1 MLRFILIL
9 LSIGFAAIGFSQKAS
24 LRGNVYNKTTG
35 EPLSFAT
42 IYLEGTNYGDV
53 SDQVGFFSIAGI
65 SAGEYKLIVTYLGF
79 DTFQTSI
86 TIRGTQIIN
95 KQIQLN
101 ESATI
106 LGEVSVS
113 GKKQQARTE
122 VKISALTVTPKEI
135 KALPSTGG
143 EADIAQYLQIIPGVV
158 STGDQGGQ
166 IYIRGGS
173 PVQNRILLDGMT
185 IFNPFHSIGL
195 FSVFETEAI
204 RSVEVLTGGFPA
216 EYGGRISAIVD
227 IKTREGN
234 KTRPA
239 GIISGSPFMAKVLL
253 EGPIAKF
260 KEGGNGSTS
269 YLLTGK
275 KSFIHK
281 TSESLYKY
289 ALDEGAKNL
298 PFEFDDFYGKISSIS
313 GNGSSLN
320 LFGFSFNDQVAFQGL
335 ADLNWKNIGFGTNFK
350 LIPNNSTLIVSG
362 NIAYSK
368 YLIELDEI
376 NEEPRSS
383 ELKGLQANFDFTY
396 FGKNSE
402 VRYGVEFNAN
412 TTDFNF
418 TNFRQIPIDIKENN
432 TELAGYFKYRKVFG
446 DLVIDPSLRLQYYA
460 SLKKSAIEPRLGLKY
475 NISNDFRLK
484 AAGGLYTQSLMSSV
498 SERDIVNLFVGFV
511 TSPDLIKASHA
522 VVGFEYDLTERMDL
536 NVETYYKDFNTLYAL
551 NRSKLTIAESNYTKE
566 EGEAYGLDILLKSS
580 WVNWSLWL
588 GYSLGFVNRYDGV
601 QEFPALFD
609 RRHNMNV
616 VIDYKFGRNKL
627 WQAGLRWN
635 LGSGFAFTKIQGF
648 FEDNKLPKGLET
660 VFGIENA
667 PIGVIYSDKINS
679 GRLPYYHRLDLS
691 VKRQINLN
699 KNSYFDITA
708 AVTNAYDRENIFYFN
723 VIENRRV
730 NQLRILPSMVVAFHF

>member
-1 MLRFILIL
+1 M